1 VQTTLFDCLFL
12 NGDSYSAPD
21 SNKTIYGDFLS
32 RALEVPLINKSVP
45 GSNNDRIMRS
55 SVEIITDLIQQGK
68 TPMVVLGLSF
78 IRRLEVWYYG
88 NNKNLLSKIPDRDPD
103 SSNNLQL
110 ITLDHL
116 MHTNEITSDQKA
128 LFLETTDTLHKRL
141 VDFYMNLFFFCHW
154 IEKMNLPYFVFS
166 PASNMD
172 CTTFSLNISG
182 LKFIDWCQNN
192 PRIWKL
198 TDFCFKDWA
207 QHNDAD
213 AESTG
218 HLSTVGHK
226 KFASLLFTELQSLP
240 GGLNGTV

>member
-1 VQTTLFDCLFL
+1 MFDCLFV
-12 NGDSYSAPD
+12 NGDSYSAPYPD
-21 SNKTIYGDFLS
+21 KTTYGEFLS
-32 RALEVPLINKSVP
+32 QALEVPLINKSIS

-55 SVEIITDLIQQGK
+55 SVEIITDLLQQGK
-68 TPMVVLGLSF
+68 TPMVVIGLSF
-78 IRRLEVWYYG
+78 IRRIEVWYYG
-88 NNKNLLSKIPDRDPD
+88 NNKNILSKIPDRDPNRP
-103 SSNNLQL
+103 SNLQL
-110 ITLDHL
+110 ITLNHL

-128 LFLETTDTLHKRL
+128 LFIETTDTLHKRL
-141 VDFYMNLFFFCHW
+141 VDFYMNLFLFCHW
-154 IEKMNLPYFVFS
+154 VEKMNLPYFVFS
-166 PASNMD
+166 PASNTH
-172 CTTFSLNISG
+172 CTTFSLNIAG

-218 HLSTVGHK
+218 HLSTAGHQ
-226 KFASLLFTELQSLP
+226 KFASLLLTELQSLP